1 MSSPLSSHPQ
11 FQFSKAVVTT
21 VLVFFISACGNRKPE
36 IIPAS
41 VKNLSCQPVE
51 KVFSYDEIVYDG
63 QKGSGR
69 ISFTDIKNNIYSTC
83 MGCHMAPSNSGG
95 FTFIDSYR
103 GEVRTIAGKTQFYP
117 GYYEIAEKVRDYLI
131 HPDEKLRMP
140 PEDRRKKNPEL
151 FVKMASQVD
160 AWIQNGKI
168 NGSFNIDASNDPI
181 PLKPPLVRSSDL
193 GECIPNSDIIG
204 ADYKLDRYF
213 ENTQELP
220 KDLADTDLFTFDSY
234 LLAQKG
240 TLAYNVEYPLWA
252 DNNGKG
258 RWFHLPVKKT
268 LFGFK
273 QQKIKY
279 NSQNQTFE
287 IPDNTRFYKNFYKKI
302 KMKNGKIRY
311 RRVETRLIV
320 ARTPWDQSLFGTY
333 KWDETEQTATL
344 VETPYRDGTSFKDT
358 LLKITVDEEKLT
370 QRDYAIP
377 GRHRCLECHMGSKGN
392 NTVLGFT
399 PLQLNRRDVDE
410 AGQIKWISQADKTQL
425 QRFINYDLIENAP
438 ALNQWPRLETEGQV
452 SARNKFELQ
461 AQGYVYANCAHC
473 HNPNGLA
480 FTKEN
485 GITLDL
491 TEGSLF
497 QFNTKIR
504 STQIPTRLIVHQNG
518 DLDQS
523 HIWRKISDT
532 SAQLGMTSQ
541 MPMNTAGSPD
551 CQALRTI
558 GKWIKSFE
566 SLEAAEKWEPS
577 CKKENEFKWIDQDF
591 TVADD
596 PKNYIPRRAD
606 WSDPATGMPE
616 KFRQL
621 FISPELESAFKKT
634 YAVGYWSKK
643 EICAFPDKNLQ
654 PEEIRPWMMKGNQ
667 PKRPFGELYYTTPG
681 SWYYRTSCMKCH
693 GAKADGDSALAR
705 GILNWSGGSI
715 RVANFMS
722 GMFGD
727 KNENLNKFI
736 TGDFGQKKNLAP
748 NYLVWMAMEGTRV
761 QFPPELSSFLGKH
774 GGQMLNQM
782 REKCINQISPQ
793 KPSSPQFMDH
803 EIFEKICFV
812 NNRSKQDPLLAFDAA
827 TGKPLN
833 PQIFEEWA
841 DRAAYNIGFSI
852 FDFLKEMSDGNN
864 LPGNDQCEILY
875 PKK

>member
-1 MSSPLSSHPQ
+1 MSSPLSSHLQ
-11 FQFSKAVVTT
+11 FHITKAVMTT
-21 VLVFFISACGNRKPE
+21 VLVFLFFSCGNKKKEELPLTL
-36 IIPAS
+36 
-41 VKNLSCQPVE
+41 KNLSCKPAE
-51 KVFSYDEIVYDG
+51 RTFSFDEVVYEG

-69 ISFTDIKNNIYSTC
+69 IHFTDIKNNIYSTC
-83 MGCHMAPSNSGG
+83 MNCHLAPSNSGG
-95 FTFIDSYR
+95 FTFIDSYQ
-103 GEVRTIAGKTQFYP
+103 GEVRTIAGQTQFYP
-117 GYYEIAEKVRDYLI
+117 GYFEIAETVLKYI
-131 HPDEKLRMP
+131 THPDEKLRMP
-140 PEDRRKKNPEL
+140 PEDRRQKNPEL
-151 FVKMASQVD
+151 FEKLAQHLQ
-160 AWIQNGKI
+160 AWIKNNKI
-168 NGSFNIDASNDPI
+168 NGSFNLDSTENPVNIR
-181 PLKPPLVRSSDL
+181 PPMIRSSDQ
-193 GECIPNSDIIG
+193 GECTPNSSVVG
-204 ADYKLDRYF
+204 SDYRLDRYF
-213 ENTQELP
+213 ENTQSLP
-220 KDLADTDLFTFDSY
+220 KDLSETDLFTLDSY
-234 LLAQKG
+234 QLAQKG

-273 QQKIKY
+273 QQKIQY
-279 NSQNQTFE
+279 NSTTQTFD
-287 IPDNTRFYKNFYKKI
+287 IPDNTRFYKTFYKKV
-302 KMKNGKIRY
+302 KQRNGKIRY

-320 ARTPWDQSLFGTY
+320 ARTPWDKSLFGTY

-358 LLKITVDEEKLT
+358 LLKVTVDEEKLT

-377 GRHRCLECHMGSKGN
+377 AKHRCIECHMGSKGN

-399 PLQLNRRDVDE
+399 PLQLNRRDTDE
-410 AGQIKWISQADKTQL
+410 NGDIKFISEADRTQVE
-425 QRFINYDLIENAP
+425 RFIDYGLIQDAP
-438 ALNQWPRLETEGQV
+438 PVSEWPRLESIGQLK
-452 SARNKFELQ
+452 ARNKFELK
-461 AQGYVYANCAHC
+461 AQGYVYGNCAHC

-497 QFNTKIR
+497 QFNTKTR

-523 HIWRKISDT
+523 HIWRKISDS

-541 MPMNTAGSPD
+541 MPMNTGATPD
-551 CQALRTI
+551 CQALRAI

-566 SLEAAEKWEPS
+566 SLDAAEKWEPS

-591 TVADD
+591 TVSED

-606 WSDPATGMPE
+606 WKDLKTGMPQ
-616 KFRQL
+616 KYRDL
-621 FISPELESAFKKT
+621 SISDELESAFKKE

-643 EICAFPDKNLQ
+643 EACSFPEKNLTAD
-654 PEEIRPWMMKGNQ
+654 EIRPWMMKGSQ

-693 GAKADGDSALAR
+693 GPKADGDSALAR
-705 GILNWSGGSI
+705 GILNWSGGGI

-727 KNENLNKFI
+727 KNENLKKFI
-736 TGDFGQKKNLAP
+736 TGEQSKNLAP

-782 REKCINQISPQ
+782 REKCINQISLQ

-803 EIFEKICFV
+803 EIFEKVCFV
-812 NNRSKQDPLLAFDAA
+812 NNRSKSDPLLASDPA
-827 TGKPLN
+827 TGKPLY
-833 PQIFEEWA
+833 PEIFEEWA
-841 DRAAYNIGFSI
+841 DHAAYNIGFSI
-852 FDFLKEMSDGNN
+852 FDFLKSMSDGKL
-864 LPGNDQCEILY
+864 LPGNDQCEIIY